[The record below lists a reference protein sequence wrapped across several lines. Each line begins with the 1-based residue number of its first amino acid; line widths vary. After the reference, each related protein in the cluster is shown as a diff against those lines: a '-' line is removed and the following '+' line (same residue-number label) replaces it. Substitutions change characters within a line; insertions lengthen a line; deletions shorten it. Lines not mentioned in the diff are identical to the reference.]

1 MPGVLVWRGS
11 DAGDVVN
18 QLRIAARPA
27 SFAAFACCVF
37 LVAACTTPSLPP
49 APKQA
54 IASDYRYVIGPLDI
68 INIIVWRNP
77 DLTTSVPVRP
87 DGRITTPLVED
98 VQAIGRTPS
107 DLARDVEKALS
118 KFIRDPSVTVVVTGF
133 QGPYNQQVRVIGE
146 AAKPAALPYRT
157 GMTVLDAMI
166 QVGGLTDFA
175 NGNGAVLVRASDGRQ
190 YGVRLRDLIS
200 RGDIAANVDLLPGDV
215 IIIPQSWF

>member
-1 MPGVLVWRGS
+1 
-11 DAGDVVN
+11 VN
-18 QLRIAARPA
+18 RSSTAARHVA
-27 SFAAFACCVF
+27 VTLCCAALLGAG
-37 LVAACTTPSLPP
+37 CTTPDLPP
-49 APKQA
+49 APRQA
-54 IASDYRYVIGPLDI
+54 TASDYRYVIGPLDT

-77 DLTTSVPVRP
+77 ELTTSVPVRP
-87 DGRITTPLVED
+87 DGRITTPLAED

-118 KFIRDPSVTVVVTGF
+118 KFVREPSVTVVVTGF

-146 AAKPAALPYRT
+146 AAKPAALPYRS
-157 GMTVLDAMI
+157 GMTLLDAMI

-190 YGVRLRDLIS
+190 YGVRLRDLVN

>member
-1 MPGVLVWRGS
+1 VNRLTIALLAAAGCAVLGVG
-11 DAGDVVN
+11 
-18 QLRIAARPA
+18 
-27 SFAAFACCVF
+27 
-37 LVAACTTPSLPP
+37 CTTPDLPP

-54 IASDYRYVIGPLDI
+54 ALSDYRYVIGPLDTV
-68 INIIVWRNP
+68 NIIVWRNP

-87 DGRITTPLVED
+87 DGRITTPLAED

-118 KFIRDPSVTVVVTGF
+118 KYIRDPAVTVVVTGF

-146 AAKPAALPYRT
+146 AAKPAALAYRN
-157 GMTVLDAMI
+157 GMTLLDAMI
-166 QVGGLTDFA
+166 AVGGLTDFA

-190 YGVRLRDLIS
+190 YAVRLRDLIS
-200 RGDIAANVDLLPGDV
+200 RGDIRANVELLPGDV

>member
-1 MPGVLVWRGS
+1 VTLCCAALLG
-11 DAGDVVN
+11 AG
-18 QLRIAARPA
+18 
-27 SFAAFACCVF
+27 
-37 LVAACTTPSLPP
+37 CTTPDLPP
-49 APKQA
+49 APRQA
-54 IASDYRYVIGPLDI
+54 TASDYRYVIGPLDT

-77 DLTTSVPVRP
+77 ELTTSVPVRP
-87 DGRITTPLVED
+87 DGRITTPLAED

-118 KFIRDPSVTVVVTGF
+118 KFVREPSVTVVVTGF

-146 AAKPAALPYRT
+146 AAKPAALPYRS
-157 GMTVLDAMI
+157 GMTLLDAMI

-190 YGVRLRDLIS
+190 YGVRLRDLVN

>member
-1 MPGVLVWRGS
+1 VNRS
-11 DAGDVVN
+11 STDARHVAVT
-18 QLRIAARPA
+18 LCCAALLGA
-27 SFAAFACCVF
+27 G
-37 LVAACTTPSLPP
+37 CTTPDLPP
-49 APKQA
+49 APRQA
-54 IASDYRYVIGPLDI
+54 TASDYRYVIGPLDT

-77 DLTTSVPVRP
+77 ELTTSVPVRP
-87 DGRITTPLVED
+87 DGRITTPLAED

-118 KFIRDPSVTVVVTGF
+118 KFVREPSVTVVVTGF

-146 AAKPAALPYRT
+146 AAKPAALPYRS
-157 GMTVLDAMI
+157 GMTLLDAMI

-190 YGVRLRDLIS
+190 YGVRLRDLVN